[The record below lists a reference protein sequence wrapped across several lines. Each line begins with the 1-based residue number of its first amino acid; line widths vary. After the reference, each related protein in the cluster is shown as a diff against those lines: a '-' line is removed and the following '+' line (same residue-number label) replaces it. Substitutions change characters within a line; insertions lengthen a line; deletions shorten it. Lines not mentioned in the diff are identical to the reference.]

1 VTIET
6 VTGIGRGALE
16 MTLLLAGPILLFGL
30 VAGLVV
36 SLLQALTQVNEITLT
51 FIPKVVASVVAL
63 ILFGPWMLTRL
74 VSYTTVLFQSLPASV
89 R

>member
-36 SLLQALTQVNEITLT
+36 SLLQAMTQVNEITLT